1 MMYFRLKPF
10 LFWSILSGGLFV
22 GKNEYGLFS
31 EQARGQDQKLAASD
45 SASIKVDAK
54 QIEEALVAAGENR
67 SELQKVLDQISNE
80 QRLSAEFL
88 IANMPPRDLK
98 SLKSDFLLDE
108 IRIAHESLDT
118 SPWKDK
124 IPQEIFLNNIL
135 PYVNINERRD
145 AWRKDFRER
154 FLPLIAEAKTPAQ
167 AAALLNQRLFPL
179 VNVKYSTKR
188 AKADQSPYES
198 MQSGLASCTGLS
210 VLLIDACRALA
221 IPARFVGT
229 PLWSDNS
236 GNHSWIEV
244 WDNGWHFTGAA
255 EPSGDQLDQAWFIG
269 RASTAK
275 RDDRRH
281 AIYAVSFQRTPLKF
295 PMVWDPS
302 IDYIHAV
309 NVTDRYTNINQKIP
323 EGTQMVSMRA
333 IDKSKGD
340 RVIVKVKVSDASGDL
355 ASGSTKDESFD
366 ANDHLHYYLKEGG
379 KYRIEFEH
387 GNATYAEEIELGNKP
402 RLISWEFDS
411 QEQQGP
417 ADSQELQELNAYFNK
432 PAESRGA
439 LMDQAFAKKP
449 LTKQVAAIVER
460 RLIEEFRKV
469 KQEERKAE
477 VEERLLEINGL
488 KMPFYYKV
496 FGEMPEGGRSLFIS
510 MHGGGGAPAAVNDG
524 QYENQKRLY
533 RPKEGVYLAPRAPT
547 NTWNLWHEG
556 HIDGFFDRLITDMV
570 LFEDVDPDRVYLMGY
585 SAGGD
590 GVYQLAP
597 RMADRFAAAAM
608 MAGHPNETSPLGL
621 RNLPFTLHM
630 GANDSAYK
638 RNEIAESWKGLL
650 GGLREKDPNGY
661 EHFVKIHEGKG
672 HWMDRKDAEALDWM
686 TKYSR
691 NRYPNKIVWKQD
703 DVIGNRYYW
712 LGTDG
717 PIPDRSLTQV
727 EREGQ
732 VIRIVESDLPSLT
745 LFLHDSFIDC
755 DSEIQVFWGDKKVFQ
770 GVPQRTIASLSQ
782 TLEQRGD
789 PKGLFSSTLRV
800 DRPAVSQ

>member
-1 MMYFRLKPF
+1 MVLRMKSVAVWS
-10 LFWSILSGGLFV
+10 LFFGGLLLCP
-22 GKNEYGLFS
+22 NPYGLHS
-31 EQARGQDQKLAASD
+31 GKAVGQERSNAVTDTG
-45 SASIKVDAK
+45 SITIESGR
-54 QIEEALVAAGENR
+54 IEEALIAAGENR
-67 SELQKVLDQISNE
+67 SELQKVLDQVPAE
-80 QRLSAEFL
+80 RRLSAEFL

-98 SLKSDFLLDE
+98 TLKSDFLLDE
-108 IRIAHESLDT
+108 IRLAHESLEA
-118 SPWKDK
+118 SVWKDK

-154 FLPLIAEAKTPAQ
+154 FLPLIADAKTPGQ

-281 AIYAVSFQRTPLKF
+281 AIYAVSFQKTPLKF

-333 IDKSKGD
+333 IDKSKGE
-340 RVIVKVKVSDASGDL
+340 RVIVKVRVSDANGDL
-355 ASGSTKDESFD
+355 ASGSTKDESYD

-379 KYRIEFEH
+379 KYRIAFEN
-387 GNATYAEEIELGNKP
+387 GNESYAVVFDLGNKP
-402 RLISWEFDS
+402 KLITWEISS
-411 QEQQGP
+411 QEQ
-417 ADSQELQELNAYFNK
+417 ADPIEPDELRELNAYYAL
-432 PAESRGA
+432 PVETRGVLA
-439 LMDQAFAKKP
+439 DKEFAKKP
-449 LTKQVAAIVER
+449 LTKEVAALVET
-460 RLIEEFRKV
+460 RLVEEFKRSKR
-469 KQEERKAE
+469 EERKGE
-477 VEERLLEINGL
+477 VEGRILEINGL
-488 KMPFYYKV
+488 KMPYYYKV
-496 FGEMPEGGRSLFIS
+496 FGDKPEGGRSLFIS

-630 GANDSAYK
+630 GEKDSAYK

-672 HWMDRKDAEALDWM
+672 HWMDRQDAEALDWM

-703 DVIGNRYYW
+703 DVIGHRFYW

-717 PIPDRSLTQV
+717 PIPDRSLTRV
-727 EREGQ
+727 ERDGQ
-732 VIRIVESDLPSLT
+732 VIRIVESDLSKLS
-745 LFLHDSFIDC
+745 LFLSDTFIDC
-755 DSEIQVFWGDKKVFQ
+755 DREVQVYWGDAEVFN
-770 GVPQRTIASLSQ
+770 GIPQRTIASLSN

-789 PKGLFSSTLRV
+789 PKGMFSCRIDV
-800 DRPAVSQ
+800 HRPADGK